1 MNIEALEAT
10 IEAKPDAV
18 TIDVS
23 RTAVLVVD
31 MQNDFGAEG
40 GMFDRAGLDISI
52 VQAAVGPTARVIASA
67 RKRGIP
73 IIYVKEVLSP
83 DLSDVGAAHSPHG
96 RMAQRLGLGDSAPA
110 PDGGPSRIHIDGT
123 WHTEILPEL
132 APQSSDTIIK
142 KRRWSAFYETEL
154 DAKLR
159 ALGVQYLII
168 TGCTTSVCVES
179 TIRDAAFRDYACV
192 LPADCTGQPPVQ
204 SPHSTHEASLLVI
217 ARHFGWVTTSQ
228 DLLRALAT

>member
-23 RTAVLVVD
+23 KTAVLVVD

-73 IIYVKEVLSP
+73 IIYVKEALSP

-110 PDGGPSRIHIDGT
+110 PDGSPSRIHIDGT

-132 APQSSDTIIK
+132 APQASDTIIK
-142 KRRWSAFYETEL
+142 KRRWSAF
-154 DAKLR
+154 
-159 ALGVQYLII
+159 
-168 TGCTTSVCVES
+168 
-179 TIRDAAFRDYACV
+179 
-192 LPADCTGQPPVQ
+192 
-204 SPHSTHEASLLVI
+204 
-217 ARHFGWVTTSQ
+217 
-228 DLLRALAT
+228 